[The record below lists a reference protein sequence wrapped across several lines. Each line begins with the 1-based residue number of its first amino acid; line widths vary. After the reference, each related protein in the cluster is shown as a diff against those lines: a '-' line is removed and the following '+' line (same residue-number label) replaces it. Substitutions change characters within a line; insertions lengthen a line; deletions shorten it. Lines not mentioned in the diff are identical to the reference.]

1 MLTETILKAINV
13 NVFRAED
20 GIKAVDMIRRNGRT
34 IDLILMDIKMPGMN
48 GFEATAEIKKIKSE
62 IPIIAQTAYT
72 LAEEKEKCL
81 AVGCD
86 DYIAKP
92 IDRKLLLE
100 KINKFLD
107 N

>member
-1 MLTETILKAINV
+1 MGLKQQH
-13 NVFRAED
+13 
-20 GIKAVDMIRRNGRT
+20 K
-34 IDLILMDIKMPGMN
+34 
-48 GFEATAEIKKIKSE
+48 IKKIKNK
-62 IPIIAQTAYT
+62 IPIIAQTAYV

-86 DYIAKP
+86 DYISKP

-100 KINKFLD
+100 KINRFLD